1 MTACLVIAGVTASG
15 KSGLALAL
23 AERLGGTVINA
34 DSMQIYRDL
43 DVLTARPGAEAMAAA
58 PHRLYGVLDG
68 AELCSAARWA
78 GLAKAEVAE
87 AVAGGRVPILCGG
100 TGLYLRTL
108 LHGIASVPAI
118 PDTVRAEARALH
130 AEIGGAAFRAA
141 LARLDP
147 AAAGRLA
154 EGDSQRLIRAYEVA
168 AATGTTLGDWQK
180 RAAEGAL
187 GRPIRAY
194 ALLPPRDEVHGAID
208 ARVSRMVAAG
218 ALEEVRR
225 LVARGLDP
233 ALPVMKAVGV
243 RELAS
248 HLRGETSLA
257 EAIEA
262 VRQATRRY
270 AKRQYTW
277 FRHQLP
283 EAEPIAAQF
292 SERNAGLLC
301 QKICNSA

>member
-23 AERLGGTVINA
+23 AERLGGTVNNA